1 MSMSITMMNI
11 AIATMKRKNRNVIM
25 NTTLGMKRS
34 IAAAATEPMM
44 TRKRKVL
51 NTFMSIMMSTVIA
64 VTIITMSTTMTIIMK
79 GIAVAVMTMMLMK
92 FLTVLG

>member
-1 MSMSITMMNI
+1 
-11 AIATMKRKNRNVIM
+11 M

-34 IAAAATEPMM
+34 IAAATEPMM

-64 VTIITMSTTMTIIMK
+64 VTIITTIMTMSMTIIMK
-79 GIAVAVMTMMLMK
+79 GIAVAVMTMMPMK
-92 FLTVLG
+92 FLTALG

>member
-1 MSMSITMMNI
+1 
-11 AIATMKRKNRNVIM
+11 M

-64 VTIITMSTTMTIIMK
+64 VTIITTIITTIMTMSMTIIMK

-92 FLTVLG
+92 FLTALD

>member
-1 MSMSITMMNI
+1 
-11 AIATMKRKNRNVIM
+11 M

-64 VTIITMSTTMTIIMK
+64 VTIITTIMTMSMTIIMK